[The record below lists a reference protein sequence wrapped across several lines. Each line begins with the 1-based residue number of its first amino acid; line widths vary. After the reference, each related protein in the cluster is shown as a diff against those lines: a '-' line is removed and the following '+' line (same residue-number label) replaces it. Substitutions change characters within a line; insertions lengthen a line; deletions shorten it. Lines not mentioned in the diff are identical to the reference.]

1 MNHLSNKTVIGIMVF
16 YSVLTF
22 FLGPYLVGLVLKDNP
37 HVNIIGFNKYL
48 KDKIIFYIKDV
59 WYIFTSFGR
68 YH

>member
-37 HVNIIGFNKYL
+37 HVNIIGFNVGFAISMGL
-48 KDKIIFYIKDV
+48 WIK
-59 WYIFTSFGR
+59 FGKN
-68 YH
+68 YVTQ